1 MKVINMKATIAQRF
15 ISLLIV
21 TFVSLALV
29 AGCGGSGSSATGGG
43 GLAGSSSIA
52 GNVNS
57 GISFHQQ
64 AYDNGG
70 VLAAITNM
78 LVSPAFAA
86 GVAGV
91 EVELLLNGAVVD
103 SQITD
108 GSGNFLFN
116 DLPSGNYS
124 LRLMMDGQNVGES
137 PPISLDPNTKTKLEL
152 NLDGSVINMKVEAEE
167 SQIAGEVND
176 DGMSDDMLSDDD
188 SDDDESYDDDSD
200 DDESS
205 DDDSLDADS
214 DDDNSDDSV

>member
-1 MKVINMKATIAQRF
+1 MKVINMQLTIVQRF

-21 TFVSLALV
+21 TFISLTLV

-43 GLAGSSSIA
+43 GLAGSSSIS

-57 GISFHQQ
+57 GISFHQK
-64 AYDNGG
+64 AYDNDGI
-70 VLAAITNM
+70 LATITN
-78 LVSPAFAA
+78 LVVAPALAS

-108 GSGNFLFN
+108 GSGNFLFTN
-116 DLPSGNYS
+116 LPSGSYS

-152 NLDGSVINMKVEAEE
+152 NLDGSVTNMKVEAEE
-167 SQIAGEVND
+167 SRIAGEIND
-176 DGMSDDMLSDDD
+176 DGMSDDDSEDDD
-188 SDDDESYDDDSD
+188 
-200 DDESS
+200 SS
-205 DDDSLDADS
+205 DDDSS
-214 DDDNSDDSV
+214 DDDSEDDESEDDDSSDDSSDDSV

>member
-1 MKVINMKATIAQRF
+1 MQLKIVQRF
-15 ISLLIV
+15 ISLVVV
-21 TFVSLALV
+21 TLVSLTLV

-43 GLAGSSSIA
+43 GLAGSSSIS

-57 GISFHQQ
+57 GISFYQQ
-64 AYDNGG
+64 EIDDGG
-70 VLAAITNM
+70 VLATITNM
-78 LVSPAFAA
+78 MVSPALAA

-108 GSGNFLFN
+108 GSGNFLFS
-116 DLPSGNYS
+116 DLPSGSYS

-137 PPISLDPNTKTKLEL
+137 PPISLDPNTKTRLEL
-152 NLDGSVINMKVEAEE
+152 NLDGSVVNMKVEAEE

-176 DGMSDDMLSDDD
+176 DGMSDDMSSDDD
-188 SDDDESYDDDSD
+188 SS

-205 DDDSLDADS
+205 DDDSEDDDSSDDSS
-214 DDDNSDDSV
+214 DDDSSDDSV